1 MKAKSKNGLITLLPL
16 IALGALQVWYQ
27 SLTHVLIIYTVIL
40 LAYQSG
46 DINGRS
52 TKGDVPFY
60 NILIPLAGVAV
71 LLVQQQTIQL
81 LICIS
86 MAIIQNQC
94 QQLAKPPLERKKA
107 RSAFFKVLFLIAVLF
122 WTLSMDWWLSL
133 RHKPQQNTQAQSPLP
148 AYLQK
153 T

>member
-94 QQLAKPPLERKKA
+94 QFVGNHNSGLTFQFIRNQLPEVTQHFANDL
-107 RSAFFKVLFLIAVLF
+107 
-122 WTLSMDWWLSL
+122 WT
-133 RHKPQQNTQAQSPLP
+133 HI
-148 AYLQK
+148 
-153 T
+153 